1 MKVARCLFDRFV
13 TDSLSILS
21 AAFAGGTPMIFK
33 NRKELTIMQKFFI
46 SIMVVGAM
54 LTLSSCNNEP
64 IDKQSNSSKAIV
76 FDNVQ
81 TKAGVSGI
89 VDGADKILRMGVFA
103 QMNLGD
109 IEKGEDGCNN
119 YVMLL
124 ENENVWRDGVSAPW
138 TYEHTRYWVTDRV
151 YHFFA
156 VWPYSEE
163 CDSITNVST
172 IPSDEAH
179 GYSVI
184 FDTPAAANQELL
196 TARATQQTKSGEAF
210 PESVRFTFKHELTNV
225 NLKIWS
231 NGALD
236 NFKDKIKVKS
246 VSIRNITKKGTL
258 STYVDGSS
266 SWKYSSEKL
275 AEIVTDYGDEG
286 ITVSQA
292 QIIDNQLVPN
302 EVSDYNPSKDNPGI
316 PFGEG
321 LLLIPQ
327 TITESSP
334 VIVTVIYDLQRPIDQ
349 EENVWEQKKLQ
360 VLLPA
365 TTWPAGKKLTYNLV
379 LSGERTITEF
389 QLNTIVDDWKP
400 QTEYIDFSEQVVV
413 EEGKEMCW
421 VPGTYESINN
431 RGEVVLFTDVD
442 KVATC
447 KFNILSPAGATWTAS
462 LIPLTASAMDA
473 FSIVE
478 DTKYGEVGTNEMQ
491 QVKIKIN
498 NPDPISARNACLL
511 RITVQT
517 PDGRTIVVKNLLPDR
532 IEMPDG
538 TFVDLNEGVE
548 EFTIIQNLING

>member
-1 MKVARCLFDRFV
+1 MKVARHLFDRFV

-21 AAFAGGTPMIFK
+21 TAFAGGTSMIFK
-33 NRKELTIMQKFFI
+33 NQKELTIMQKFFI
-46 SIMVVGAM
+46 SIMVVVAM
-54 LTLSSCNNEP
+54 LTLSSCNNES
-64 IDKQSNSSKAIV
+64 IDKQPNSDKAIV

-89 VDGADKILRMGVFA
+89 VDSADKILSMGVFA
-103 QMNLGD
+103 QMNRGD
-109 IEKGEDGCNN
+109 IEKGEAGSNS

-124 ENENVWRDGVSAPW
+124 ENENVSRNDALAPW
-138 TYEHTRYWVTDRV
+138 TYENTRYWVTDRI

-156 VWPYSEE
+156 VWPYSGE
-163 CDSITNVST
+163 CDSITNVSK
-172 IPSDEAH
+172 IQSDEAY
-179 GYSVI
+179 GYSVT
-184 FDTPAAANQELL
+184 FETPAAADQELL
-196 TARATQQTKSGEAF
+196 TAITKQQTKSGEEF
-210 PESVRFTFKHELTNV
+210 PESVRLRFQHELTNV

-231 NGALD
+231 NGAPD
-236 NFKDKIKVKS
+236 NVQDKIRVKE
-246 VSIRNITKKGTL
+246 VSIKNVTKKGTL
-258 STYVDGSS
+258 NTHVDGSS
-266 SWKYSSEKL
+266 SWRYSSDKMEIEK
-275 AEIVTDYGDEG
+275 DYGDEG

-292 QIIDNQLVPN
+292 QIIEGRLELN
-302 EVSDYNPSKDNPGI
+302 NPSDNNPGI

-321 LLLIPQ
+321 LLLVPH
-327 TITESSP
+327 TITESNP

-349 EENVWEQKKLQ
+349 EENLWEEKKLQ

-389 QLNTIVDDWKP
+389 ELTTVVEDWKP

-413 EEGKEMCW
+413 EEGKEMRW

-442 KVATC
+442 KIATC

-478 DTKYGEVGTNEMQ
+478 ETKYGEVGTNEMQ

-517 PDGRTIVVKNLLPDR
+517 PDGRTIVVKNL
-532 IEMPDG
+532 MPDETEDG
-538 TFVDLNEGVE
+538 VAIDPEVE
-548 EFTIIQNLING
+548 EYTIIQNLING

>member
-1 MKVARCLFDRFV
+1 
-13 TDSLSILS
+13 
-21 AAFAGGTPMIFK
+21 MIFK
-33 NRKELTIMQKFFI
+33 NQKELTIMQKFFI
-46 SIMVVGAM
+46 SIMVVVAM

-64 IDKQSNSSKAIV
+64 TDKQTNLNKAIV

-81 TKAGVSGI
+81 TKADVKGI
-89 VDGADKILRMGVFA
+89 VDSADKILCMGVFA
-103 QMNLGD
+103 QMNLGN
-109 IEKGEDGCNN
+109 IETGEDGCDD
-119 YVMLL
+119 YTLLL
-124 ENENVWRDGVSAPW
+124 ENERVWRDGVSAPW

-156 VWPYSEE
+156 VWPYSE
-163 CDSITNVST
+163 DSDSVTDVST
-172 IPSDEAH
+172 IPSDGAC
-179 GYSVI
+179 GYSVT
-184 FDTPAAANQELL
+184 FETPAAANQELL
-196 TARATQQTKSGEAF
+196 TASATQTTQTEESF
-210 PESVRFTFKHELTNV
+210 PESVRLKFQHELTNV

-231 NGALD
+231 NGAPD
-236 NFKDKIKVKS
+236 NVLDKIKVKK
-246 VSIRNITKKGTL
+246 VSIKNVTKKGTL
-258 STYVDGSS
+258 STHVDGSS
-266 SWKYSSEKL
+266 SWRYSSDKMEVEK
-275 AEIVTDYGDEG
+275 DYGDDPE
-286 ITVSQA
+286 TVSQA
-292 QIIDNQLVPN
+292 QIIEGKLVPN
-302 EVSDYNPSKDNPGI
+302 GVSQYNPYDDRPGI

-321 LLLIPQ
+321 LLFIPQ

-349 EENVWEQKKLQ
+349 EADLWEEKKLQ

-389 QLNTIVDDWKP
+389 ELTTVVEDWKP
-400 QTEYIDFSEQVVV
+400 QTEYIDFAEQVVV
-413 EEGKEMCW
+413 EEGKEMRW
-421 VPGTYESINN
+421 VEGTYESINN
-431 RGEVVLFTDVD
+431 KGEVVLFTDVD
-442 KVATC
+442 KIATC
-447 KFNILSPAGATWTAS
+447 EFNILSPAGATWTAS

-478 DTKYGEVGTNEMQ
+478 ETKYGEVGTANMQ

-517 PDGRTIVVKNLLPDR
+517 PDGRTIVVKNLLPDE

-538 TFVDLNEGVE
+538 TSVVLNEGVE